1 MIFLNMLLNTN
12 KMKYYYFSLSLY
24 LFPAKNV
31 FAMLRYEKKNKI
43 HLGYIQSEQKFMVKI
58 VKHLRMTHQ

>member
-1 MIFLNMLLNTN
+1 MIFLNVLLNTS

-31 FAMLRYEKKNKI
+31 FAMLKYELYYRFKN
-43 HLGYIQSEQKFMVKI
+43 
-58 VKHLRMTHQ
+58 